1 MVSLGVGLSIE
12 SCNNDMFKRTFGEGF
27 TKMFFIWFI
36 GFIVY
41 ISCSKYTSK
50 TKTSFFFRHLSNTL
64 VCIPQVQHRVGSCSP
79 TGVRSSVKPVKRI
92 FGEIFTLPQKF
103 SAPCW
108 VTISVWC
115 RRKQKSRK
123 CLWTLLSWRK
133 CRLFQVYKGSNNTMW
148 QVFNHAESK
157 EFQRLH
163 SPHLWCQKP
172 PLVCSCTCK
181 CCAEFC
187 CGSRW
192 NSWGNFF

>member
-1 MVSLGVGLSIE
+1 MVYRFYRIHLT
-12 SCNNDMFKRTFGEGF
+12 FKVHFQD
-27 TKMFFIWFI
+27 KD
-36 GFIVY
+36 VV
-41 ISCSKYTSK
+41 
-50 TKTSFFFRHLSNTL
+50 FFRHLSNTL
-64 VCIPQVQHRVGSCSP
+64 VCIPQVQHRVGSCSR

-92 FGEIFTLPQKF
+92 FAEWQK
-103 SAPCW
+103 P
-108 VTISVWC
+108 VWC

-123 CLWTLLSWRK
+123 CLWTSLSWRK

-172 PLVCSCTCK
+172 PLVRSCTCK

-192 NSWGNFF
+192 NSWGNNGRLGREMSKKPSDLVIWLRLKNGSYLRSCWEMRGDKHKN